1 MPANLTPQYIEAER
15 KFREAKTPQEKMKAL
30 EEMMATI
37 PKHKG
42 TEKLQAMLK
51 TKMAK
56 LKAAAQARPSVARH
70 GPSFHVE
77 KTGAGQVVVIGPPN
91 AGKSRLIASLTGAQP
106 EVGDYPYTTRTPAP
120 YMMKFENIQ
129 VQLVDTP
136 PLALDAI
143 ETDLVELVK
152 AADGVLLVLDLADQ
166 ETVSI
171 LETLLS
177 KLEQRR
183 VELHA
188 KNPASPPEPGRYQKK
203 TLYIGTKQDSPP
215 AAENLAFLKE
225 YFGEKIPFYPVSA
238 ARGDGLDGL
247 KREIFLLL
255 DIIRVYSKT
264 PGKKADF
271 NEPFAL
277 PKGSTVSEMARA
289 VHKDFFEKLK
299 YARIWRKGSL
309 ALQGQMIN
317 RDFALEDEDIVELHI

>member
-42 TEKLQAMLK
+42 TEKMQAMLK

-56 LKAAAQARPSVARH
+56 LKAAVQARPAATRH

-77 KTGAGQVVVIGPPN
+77 KSGAGQVSVIGPPN
-91 AGKSRLIASLTGAQP
+91 SGKSRLIAALTGAEP
-106 EVGDYPYTTRTPAP
+106 EVGDYPYTTRSPAP
-120 YMMKFENIQ
+120 YMMKFENIK

-136 PLALDAI
+136 PVAPD
-143 ETDLVELVK
+143 DLEADVVELIK
-152 AADGVLLVLDLADQ
+152 ATDGVLLVLDLADQ

-171 LETLLS
+171 LENLLARL
-177 KLEQRR
+177 KEKR
-183 VELHA
+183 VELQA
-188 KNPASPPEPGRYQKK
+188 ENPVSPPEPGRYQKK
-203 TLYIGTKQDSPP
+203 TLFIGAKRDSPL
-215 AAENLAFLKE
+215 AAENLAFLEE
-225 YFGEKIPFYPVSA
+225 YFGKKIAFSPVSA
-238 ARGDGLDGL
+238 DRGDGLDGL
-247 KREIFLLL
+247 KKEIFLLL

-271 NEPFAL
+271 DEPFAL

-299 YARIWRKGSL
+299 YARVWRKDAV
-309 ALQGQMIN
+309 ALQGQMVN
-317 RDFALEDEDIVELHI
+317 RDFVLEDEDVVELRI

>member
-42 TEKLQAMLK
+42 TEKMQAMLK

-56 LKAAAQARPSVARH
+56 LKAAVQARPAAARH

-77 KTGAGQVVVIGPPN
+77 KSGAGQVSVIGPPN
-91 AGKSRLIASLTGAQP
+91 SGKSRLIAALTGAEP
-106 EVGDYPYTTRTPAP
+106 EVGDYPYTTRSPAP
-120 YMMKFENIQ
+120 YMMKFENIK

-136 PLALDAI
+136 PVAPD
-143 ETDLVELVK
+143 DLEADVVELIK
-152 AADGVLLVLDLADQ
+152 ATDGVLLVLDLADQ

-171 LETLLS
+171 LENLLARL
-177 KLEQRR
+177 KEKR
-183 VELHA
+183 VELQA
-188 KNPASPPEPGRYQKK
+188 ENPVSPPEPGRYQKK
-203 TLYIGTKQDSPP
+203 TLFIGAKRDSPL
-215 AAENLAFLKE
+215 AAENLAFLEE
-225 YFGEKIPFYPVSA
+225 YFGKKIAFSPVSA
-238 ARGDGLDGL
+238 DRGDGLDGL
-247 KREIFLLL
+247 KKEIFLLL

-299 YARIWRKGSL
+299 YARIWRKNSL
-309 ALQGQMIN
+309 ALQGQMVN
-317 RDFALEDEDIVELHI
+317 RDFVLEDEDIVELRI

>member
-42 TEKLQAMLK
+42 TEKMQAMLK

-56 LKAAAQARPSVARH
+56 LKAAVQARPAATRH

-77 KTGAGQVVVIGPPN
+77 KSGAGQVSVIGPPN
-91 AGKSRLIASLTGAQP
+91 SGKSRLIAALTGAEP
-106 EVGDYPYTTRTPAP
+106 EVGDYPYTTRSPAP
-120 YMMKFENIQ
+120 YMMKFENIK

-136 PLALDAI
+136 PVAPD
-143 ETDLVELVK
+143 DLEADVVELIK
-152 AADGVLLVLDLADQ
+152 ATDGVLLVLDLADQ

-171 LETLLS
+171 LENLLARF
-177 KLEQRR
+177 KEKR
-183 VELHA
+183 VELQA
-188 KNPASPPEPGRYQKK
+188 ENPVSPPEPGRYQKK
-203 TLYIGTKQDSPP
+203 TLFIGAKRDSPL
-215 AAENLAFLKE
+215 AAENLAFLEE
-225 YFGEKIPFYPVSA
+225 YFGKKIAFSPVSA
-238 ARGDGLDGL
+238 DRGDGLDGL
-247 KREIFLLL
+247 KKEIFLLL

-299 YARIWRKGSL
+299 YARIWRKNSL
-309 ALQGQMIN
+309 ALQGQMVN
-317 RDFALEDEDIVELHI
+317 RDFVLEDEDIVELRI